1 MDFNKTH
8 QAWLEGIYANEDI
21 DILFE
26 STLGVFADEDIA
38 KLFGT
43 TSGESTPSTAI
54 TSIGYIGDT
63 PGGKGVKSNKAH
75 QTCRVEIEAIKMQVT
90 AINAIMED
98 EKAAREV
105 DRAAIKENI
114 ALMMKMM
121 TEFNESLIKSMEEL
135 NESLIKSIEKGI
147 KKGFEKGFESLR
159 LKANLDNGA
168 QPTVR
173 ETQDLLPFDIIQQI
187 PTFDFSSTP
196 SHPFTMLSN
205 PDSCHNTSAKYDFV
219 PRGGISEHD
228 IEGCMKLHDI
238 KGWLKQKS
246 TTSFKHLYHGVIG
259 GMKVHDLT
267 GWLKRIYFMI

>member
-1 MDFNKTH
+1 M
-8 QAWLEGIYANEDI
+8 
-21 DILFE
+21 
-26 STLGVFADEDIA
+26 GVFR
-38 KLFGT
+38 F
-43 TSGESTPSTAI
+43 SGSTPLFSHGI
-54 TSIGYIGDT
+54 CSGIMLQRSIFLFISQGL
-63 PGGKGVKSNKAH
+63 
-75 QTCRVEIEAIKMQVT
+75 
-90 AINAIMED
+90 
-98 EKAAREV
+98 
-105 DRAAIKENI
+105 KE
-114 ALMMKMM
+114 
-121 TEFNESLIKSMEEL
+121 
-135 NESLIKSIEKGI
+135 
-147 KKGFEKGFESLR
+147 GFRRGFESLH

-196 SHPFTMLSN
+196 SHPFTMTDTLSN
-205 PDSCHNTSAKYDFV
+205 SDSCHCHNTSTKYDFV

-238 KGWLKQKS
+238 KGWLKQQS